1 MAELASVPLRVG
13 EAPTTD
19 DEGAEMS
26 TVDEGAEIPV
36 VCNICCEATE
46 VFPLAC
52 CQNLICFSC
61 VSKHAET
68 AKSTFRCPFC
78 KCDDATFFDCV
89 SARGVVQRTS
99 GLPDYAK
106 TKISHPKREY
116 VTASRIPSNHV
127 RARSNARKIRERVEF
142 AGARQ
147 RARAR
152 APGG

>member
-19 DEGAEMS
+19 DEGAE
-26 TVDEGAEIPV
+26 TVDDGAEISV

-99 GLPDYAK
+99 GLPITPRPRLA
-106 TKISHPKREY
+106 TPS
-116 VTASRIPSNHV
+116 AST
-127 RARSNARKIRERVEF
+127 
-142 AGARQ
+142 
-147 RARAR
+147 
-152 APGG
+152 